1 MTKKVTRVDKPAN
14 LRKQA
19 GSALQASEERYRGL
33 LTHLD
38 AGVVVH
44 AADTSIIMS
53 NPRASA
59 LLGLSDKQMR
69 GKLAIDPKWKF
80 LKENRKPLPIEEYP
94 VNQIASKRQAIKD
107 LVLGI
112 NRPATNDVVWV
123 SVNGFP
129 VLDDKGEISEIVIS
143 FIDITDRKQ
152 AEETLQDKNEE
163 YEALNEELKSS
174 VEELQAATEELQ
186 TQNEEL
192 HQSDNALRESE
203 EKYRNLFMDSR
214 DGIVLVDDQGHFL
227 NANPAYCA
235 MLGFSVKELRD
246 LNNFYS
252 ITPEKWQVWE
262 RNEIWNKQIMLQGY
276 SGIYE
281 KEYIR
286 KNGTVFPVELQAFAV
301 FDSLGKANYIWG
313 VARDIT
319 ERKRAEEELR
329 FQSEIMKNIAEAI
342 YLVRMDDGVIV
353 YTNSIFERMFGY
365 AQDEMLGKHV
375 SIVNAPSE
383 KKPEETAKEIMAEIN
398 DTGSWKSEVN
408 NIKKDGATFW
418 CYANVSVFDHSK
430 YGRVLVAIHTDI
442 TARKQ
447 AEEDILEQKNL
458 SQKYLQIAG
467 VMMVVLNAAG
477 EITLINRKGLDILGY
492 QDEQELVGRN
502 WFDVILPK
510 NMVAEVK
517 LVFNQLMSGS
527 IQSVEYYENAVLKK
541 NGETRIVA
549 FHNTVFRDKEGK
561 PSGILSSGEDMT
573 DRKRIA
579 DALQTKTEELERYF
593 SSSLDLLCIAD
604 TDGNF
609 RRLNPEW
616 EQTLGYSL
624 ADLEGKRF
632 LDLVHPDDMAAT
644 LAAVA
649 KLEAQD
655 KVFNFENRYRC
666 KDGSY
671 RWIEWRSVP
680 IGKLIYAA
688 ARDVTARK
696 RAEEE
701 KQILEERLTRSE
713 KMESLGLL
721 AGGVAHDLNNVLG
734 IVVGY
739 SEMVLDAIDEK
750 SPLRKDLTTIFD
762 GGQRAA
768 AIVDDLL
775 TLARRGVVGK
785 KVLNLN
791 KLIADFKKS
800 PQWSKLLT
808 YHPSV
813 KIQIELEQDLLNIA
827 ASSIHLEKTLYNLVS
842 NASEAMTKGG
852 NININTRNQYID
864 KPIHGYDTILEG
876 DYVVLSVSDEGDG
889 ISEIDLKRIFEPF
902 YTKKIMGRSGTGL
915 GLSVVWGTVKDHQ
928 GYIDVHSEEGKG
940 TTFTLYFLITRE
952 DIENEAL
959 AVSMSE
965 YLGNGQTLL
974 IVDDVKDQRD
984 LAARLLTSLNYK
996 VSSVSSGEEA
1006 IKYLKDHQPDLIVLD
1021 MIMDPGMDGLDT
1033 YKSVLEIN
1041 PKQKAIIVSGFSE
1054 SDRVKEAKTLGA
1066 GAYIKKPYIKEKL
1079 GLAVKK
1085 ELARK

>member
-1 MTKKVTRVDKPAN
+1 
-14 LRKQA
+14 
-19 GSALQASEERYRGL
+19 
-33 LTHLD
+33 
-38 AGVVVH
+38 
-44 AADTSIIMS
+44 
-53 NPRASA
+53 
-59 LLGLSDKQMR
+59 
-69 GKLAIDPKWKF
+69 
-80 LKENRKPLPIEEYP
+80 
-94 VNQIASKRQAIKD
+94 
-107 LVLGI
+107 
-112 NRPATNDVVWV
+112 
-123 SVNGFP
+123 
-129 VLDDKGEISEIVIS
+129 
-143 FIDITDRKQ
+143 
-152 AEETLQDKNEE
+152 
-163 YEALNEELKSS
+163 
-174 VEELQAATEELQ
+174 
-186 TQNEEL
+186 
-192 HQSDNALRESE
+192 
-203 EKYRNLFMDSR
+203 
-214 DGIVLVDDQGHFL
+214 
-227 NANPAYCA
+227 
-235 MLGFSVKELRD
+235 
-246 LNNFYS
+246 
-252 ITPEKWQVWE
+252 
-262 RNEIWNKQIMLQGY
+262 
-276 SGIYE
+276 
-281 KEYIR
+281 
-286 KNGTVFPVELQAFAV
+286 
-301 FDSLGKANYIWG
+301 
-313 VARDIT
+313 
-319 ERKRAEEELR
+319 
-329 FQSEIMKNIAEAI
+329 
-342 YLVRMDDGVIV
+342 
-353 YTNSIFERMFGY
+353 
-365 AQDEMLGKHV
+365 
-375 SIVNAPSE
+375 
-383 KKPEETAKEIMAEIN
+383 
-398 DTGSWKSEVN
+398 
-408 NIKKDGATFW
+408 
-418 CYANVSVFDHSK
+418 
-430 YGRVLVAIHTDI
+430 
-442 TARKQ
+442 
-447 AEEDILEQKNL
+447 
-458 SQKYLQIAG
+458 
-467 VMMVVLNAAG
+467 
-477 EITLINRKGLDILGY
+477 
-492 QDEQELVGRN
+492 
-502 WFDVILPK
+502 
-510 NMVAEVK
+510 MVAEVK
-517 LVFNQLMSGS
+517 LVFNQLMSGN
-527 IQSVEYYENAVLKK
+527 IQPVEYYENALLNK

-549 FHNTVFRDKEGK
+549 FHNTVLRDKEGK

-624 ADLEGKRF
+624 ANLEGKRF

-688 ARDVTARK
+688 ARDITARK

-813 KIQIELEQDLLNIA
+813 KIQIEMEQDLLNIA

-852 NININTRNQYID
+852 SISIKTNNRYID
-864 KPIHGYDTILEG
+864 KPISGYDTILEG

-889 ISEIDLKRIFEPF
+889 ISETDLKRIFEPF

-928 GYIDVHSEEGKG
+928 GYIDVQSEEGKG
-940 TTFTLYFLITRE
+940 TTFSLYFLITRE
-952 DIENEAL
+952 DIEEESL

-996 VSSVSSGEEA
+996 VSSVPSGEDA
-1006 IKYLKDHQPDLIVLD
+1006 IKYLKDHQTDLIVLD

-1054 SDRVKEAKTLGA
+1054 SDRAKEAKILGA
-1066 GAYIKKPYIKEKL
+1066 GSYVRKPYIKERL